1 MTRLS
6 RSATLATTGLT
17 AVALTVSMSACSSG
31 SDSDDTTATTSVS
44 ATAAVAS
51 SASATPTEDATAMSY
66 TPTEVPDTE
75 LVIPLPA
82 DWLVLSE
89 SDAAN
94 EELMNS
100 AATATGQSTDTI
112 ISTLQNTS
120 LYILDTTELTG
131 TMTVT
136 VRPVGTGLSTEN
148 DFAEIINSMYPDND
162 GISTEIGDYTTT
174 TTEAGADAVMQ
185 TYSVN
190 VESTGEVAYA
200 TVVEFTA
207 PDARTVAVHVGTN
220 SAELNQEIIDG
231 VLSSV

>member
-1 MTRLS
+1 MTRSTRL
-6 RSATLATTGLT
+6 ATLAATGLT
-17 AVALTVSMSACSSG
+17 AVALTASMSACSSG
-31 SDSDDTTATTSVS
+31 SDSDDTAATASVS

-66 TPTEVPDTE
+66 TPIEVPETE
-75 LVIPLPA
+75 LVIPVPA
-82 DWLVLSE
+82 DWQVLTE
-89 SDAAN
+89 SDAAD
-94 EELMNS
+94 EELVS
-100 AATATGQSTDTI
+100 STATATGQSTDTI

-131 TMTVT
+131 SMTVT

-148 DFAEIINSMYPDND
+148 DFAETIGSMYPDND
-162 GISTEIGDYTTT
+162 DISTELGDYTTT
-174 TTEAGADAVMQ
+174 TTEAGAEAVIQ

-190 VESTGEVAYA
+190 VDSTGEVAHA

-207 PDARTVAVHVGTN
+207 PDTRTVAVHVGTS

-231 VLSSV
+231 VLGSA